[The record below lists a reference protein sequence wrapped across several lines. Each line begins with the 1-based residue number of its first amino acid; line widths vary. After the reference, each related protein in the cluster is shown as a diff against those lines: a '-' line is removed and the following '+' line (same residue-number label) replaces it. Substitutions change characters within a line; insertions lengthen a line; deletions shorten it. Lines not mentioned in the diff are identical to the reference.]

1 MKERIIEKCSLTE
14 YVDAAGVCKMFAIR
28 KGHGW
33 MLVDSGS
40 DDRIL
45 PFAAFFKSKK
55 EIKDS
60 FFYQL
65 VSAI

>member
-1 MKERIIEKCSLTE
+1 MKEKIIEKYSLTE

-28 KGHGW
+28 KGRGW
-33 MLVDSGS
+33 MLVDSGN
-40 DDRIL
+40 DDRIF

-65 VSAI
+65 VSAL